1 MYCLLSLGH
10 WCEIS
15 LRRLHEDSH
24 VTLPLCDSKQT
35 ASASI
40 FGNYQSSAQFYV
52 FVGVICMLYC
62 TAALVLYT
70 LFNEAYRSND
80 RIPKYVSAY
89 LSGRRD

>member
-15 LRRLHEDSH
+15 IRRLHEDSK
-24 VTLPLCDSKQT
+24 VSLPLCGDKQT
-35 ASASI
+35 GSDEI

-62 TAALVLYT
+62 TAALILYT

-80 RIPKYVSAY
+80 RIPKYVSDY
-89 LSGRRD
+89 LFDRRD